1 MPTVKQIGPYS
12 SRFYASDEHE
22 PPHIHVVRGWQ
33 RAKFWLDPVLL
44 ADGGKFRSHE
54 LRDIEK
60 LVEGQQAYFLEQWHD
75 YFN

>member
-33 RAKFWLDPVLL
+33 RAKFWLDPVSL
-44 ADGGKFRSHE
+44 ADGGKF
-54 LRDIEK
+54 
-60 LVEGQQAYFLEQWHD
+60 
-75 YFN
+75 